1 MTKTVRKLRP
11 ADFWKVGEHESWFSD
26 MSQEGL
32 HIYEIGT
39 HFAKFKKGERKQMEY
54 RLELAKDKYI
64 SNEKIDL
71 YKENGWDY
79 IASDRYFHIFAA
91 PTERKTKEV
100 EVHSV
105 EYMAVLKS
113 LQRKMLLNLLV
124 TVGGVALILFVLYRF
139 WFLDNTKILLLID
152 GGLEV
157 TLILAVINSL
167 YIISAFKSW
176 WGITRVRKKFIE
188 GELIDHHKSWELSF
202 LYNKITYIFNIVITI
217 IALIIPI
224 YQITKIDHLTLPKE
238 DTSLPIVRLESI
250 ENNPHLVRKEW
261 GNYVSVNW
269 SAFAPVIYETVENG
283 EEKTGEWTDPN
294 NTYTPIIYSNIYQ
307 LRFQFLVD
315 PLVKDL
321 IKESNYESNDKKI
334 FTERTHEKF
343 DHLLIHEGDKV
354 NEFIFVKDNAVM
366 YISYN
371 GQVKADV
378 IIDQAAD
385 KISLLTNK

>member
-1 MTKTVRKLRP
+1 MTTVRKLRP

-26 MSQEGL
+26 MSEQGL
-32 HIYEIGT
+32 HISEIGT

-64 SNEKIDL
+64 SNDKIVL

-124 TVGGVALILFVLYRF
+124 TVGGVALILFILYRF

-157 TLILAVINSL
+157 TLFLAVINSL

-188 GELIDHHKSWELSF
+188 GELIDHHKPWELSF
-202 LYNKITYIFNIVITI
+202 LYNKITYIFNIAITI
-217 IALIIPI
+217 FALIIPI
-224 YQITKIDHLTLPKE
+224 YQITKIDHLTLPNE

-269 SAFAPVIYETVENG
+269 SAFAPVIYETLENG

-307 LRFQFLVD
+307 LRFQFLLD
-315 PLVKDL
+315 PLVHDL
-321 IKESNYESNDKKI
+321 IKASNNGSNDKKI
-334 FTERTHEKF
+334 FTEITNGKF
-343 DHLLIHEGDKV
+343 DQMLIHEGDKV
-354 NEFIFVKDNAVM
+354 KEFIFVKDKAVM

>member
-32 HIYEIGT
+32 HIYDIGT

-64 SNEKIDL
+64 SNDKIDL

-105 EYMAVLKS
+105 EYIAVLKS

-157 TLILAVINSL
+157 TLILALINSL

-188 GELIDHHKSWELSF
+188 GELIDHHKPWELSF
-202 LYNKITYIFNIVITI
+202 LYNKITYIFNIAITI
-217 IALIIPI
+217 FALIIPI
-224 YQITKIDHLTLPKE
+224 YQITKIDHLTLPNE

-269 SAFAPVIYETVENG
+269 STFAPIIYETVENG

-307 LRFQFLVD
+307 LRFHFLVD
-315 PLVKDL
+315 PLVQDL
-321 IKESNYESNDKKI
+321 IKESNNESNDKKI
-334 FTERTHEKF
+334 FTETKHQKF
-343 DHLLIHEGDKV
+343 DQLLIHKGDKV
-354 NEFIFVKDNAVM
+354 NEFIFVRDNAVM

-371 GQVKADV
+371 GKVKADV
-378 IIDQAAD
+378 IIDQAAE